1 MNNILILGG
10 KGFIGSNLAEF
21 LVNENENVIVF
32 KGDFND
38 SETVEKVFKE
48 NKIDIVIHLI
58 SSIIPATP
66 FEKIIK
72 NTEINSTI
80 NLLDIMRKRGVN
92 KIMFFSSGGAVYGTN
107 GQKVN
112 KEDSPTNPINFYGWL
127 KLTIE
132 SYLQMNHRV
141 HGLNYIILRPS
152 NAYGKRQNIQGGQGL
167 IAVTLGKLLQNKP
180 IEIWGNGEVV
190 RDYIYIDDLCR
201 AVFLLIKNRQW
212 NNVYNVGGGK
222 GTSVNEILR
231 IIKKITGINFGINY
245 KESREVDIPVN
256 ILDVSKLKN
265 SIPWGELTGIEEGI
279 KTYWK
284 ELNHENKK
292 S

>member
-212 NNVYNVGGGK
+212 NNIYNVGGGK
-222 GTSVNEILR
+222 GTNVNEILG

-265 SIPWGELTGIEEGI
+265 SIPWGELTGIEKGI
-279 KTYWK
+279 KVFWK
-284 ELNHENKK
+284 ELNHEHKK